1 MADRQI
7 LMSAP
12 MVRALRAGT
21 KTQTRR
27 IVKPQPAHSCHYE
40 MNGAGNA
47 ALHLADAGGPNQYV
61 PPTPRSKD
69 HRLPCPYGAPGDRLW
84 VRENGWQR
92 PERSERDMRDGADT
106 WPAYEYDADGIDHAH
121 VELLKEWG
129 WKRRPSIHM
138 PRWASRIT
146 LELTEVRVQRVQDI
160 SAEDV
165 LAEGIVDRWSRG
177 NETWPA
183 AQCDEARDEYRMLWE
198 SINGLGSWAANLWV
212 WALTFRVLP

>member
-1 MADRQI
+1 MKERPI
-7 LMSAP
+7 LFSGP
-12 MVRALRAGT
+12 MVRALLAGT

-40 MNGAGNA
+40 MNGSGNA

-69 HRLPCPYGAPGDRLW
+69 HRLPCPYGQPGDRLW
-84 VRENGWQR
+84 VRETWR
-92 PERSERDMRDGADT
+92 EDSPDDPESAIYKADA
-106 WPAYEYDADGIDHAH
+106 PANLPSGF
-121 VELLKEWG
+121 K
-129 WKRRPSIHM
+129 WKPSIFM

-146 LELTEVRVQRVQDI
+146 LEITEVRVQRLRNI

-177 NETWPA
+177 NETWA
-183 AQCDEARDEYRMLWE
+183 AEECDEARAEYMNLWE
-198 SINGLGSWAANLWV
+198 SINGPGSRNINPWV
-212 WALTFRVLP
+212 WAITFKRAP